1 MDLRAAGDDL
11 AGHAGIR
18 EEERE
23 AGLSPFI
30 GEAAIGMAGPRCRS
44 RIPGFHSRREEHR
57 MRASLLLLPA
67 LALSLAAC
75 KQPAATDTK
84 ASTDAP
90 AASATT
96 TASATTAAAHGMSD
110 AELIAQGEYI
120 ARIGGCNDCHTP
132 GYPQSGGKVPKAQW
146 LVGTPVG
153 WMGPWGTTYPINIR
167 LKAADMDD
175 AAWLDYTSKLHTR
188 PPMPDFAVRDMKESD
203 RLALLR
209 FVKSLGPAGE
219 PAPAYLEPGKQPPMP
234 YVEFKLPPP
243 PAAASTAPKPA
254 SAG

>member
-1 MDLRAAGDDL
+1 
-11 AGHAGIR
+11 
-18 EEERE
+18 
-23 AGLSPFI
+23 LSPFI
-30 GEAAIGMAGPRCRS
+30 GEAAIGMAGLRCRS

-90 AASATT
+90 ASSATA
-96 TASATTAAAHGMSD
+96 ASATTAAAHGMSD

-243 PAAASTAPKPA
+243 PAAASTAAKPA